1 MALLGSVSDGYFPTI
16 GTVNMP
22 KLLRHLRNRTNQ
34 VRELTFVR
42 DAIHHKS
49 SKGTGATSDTLGT
62 GTALSGPLVNFG
74 YEENDSSDR
83 TESGDNAYHHDSPSL
98 TAGGLIALQTPI
110 ISRATRHERTG
121 QRVTGE
127 CKFYIPTI
135 SQIKGESTIRTVGGS
150 EAKLLSTVAT
160 EESTLIT
167 GIVNP
172 FAGLHNLVEFETF
185 DKLLDKERIVGGI
198 GGLSGNL
205 SSDGNTYLNDDQ
217 DDEVPPI
224 DELRT
229 THEINLRMQND
240 EQGYQIDRCSFGFRE
255 LTGSTS
261 ATDLEGNSI
270 TIRNSSNKNISY
282 FEFVGSM
289 SGGTDNATLRWTPLA
304 PDGVTLSVLK
314 TNSGD
319 TMFHFV
325 DLPVGGVKDGDI
337 TSTPTT
343 GFGDIEKM
351 IASTTGGFDTRKMVD
366 QFNKIR
372 KLKIVTTAGT
382 VIFVRNLELY
392 KAAEWRIDSIKDYR
406 DNYQEI
412 KAVRVRGDRMSRRR
426 AYG

>member
-1 MALLGSVSDGYFPTI
+1 MALLGSASDGYFPTN

-42 DAIHHKS
+42 DAIHQKS

-83 TESGDNAYHHDSPSL
+83 TESGDNAYHHDSPGL

-121 QRVTGE
+121 QRITGE
-127 CKFYIPTI
+127 CKFYMPTLA
-135 SQIKGESTIRTVGGS
+135 QMKGESTIRTVGGS
-150 EAKLLSTVAT
+150 EAKLQSTLAT
-160 EESTLIT
+160 DETTLIT

-172 FAGLHNLVEFETF
+172 FAGLKALVELETF
-185 DKLLDKERIVGGI
+185 DKLLDKERIVGGMSSS
-198 GGLSGNL
+198 SGEL
-205 SSDGNTYLNDDQ
+205 SSGKNTYLNQAD
-217 DDEVPPI
+217 DDEVVPL
-224 DELRT
+224 DTTRT
-229 THEINLRMQND
+229 THQIDLRMQND

-255 LTGSTS
+255 LTGSQS

-282 FEFVGSM
+282 FEFVATMNGVSD
-289 SGGTDNATLRWTPLA
+289 GATLRWTPLA
-304 PDGVTLSVLK
+304 NDGVTLSTIG

-319 TMFHFV
+319 TMFHLI

-337 TSTPTT
+337 TSGPIT
-343 GFGDIEKM
+343 GFGDVKNM

-366 QFNKIR
+366 SNNKIR
-372 KLKIVTTAGT
+372 KFRIVTTTGS
-382 VIFVRNLELY
+382 VIFIRNLELY
-392 KAAEWRIDSIKDYR
+392 KTAEWRIDSIKEYR

>member
-1 MALLGSVSDGYFPTI
+1 MALLGSASEDYFPTM

-42 DAIHHKS
+42 DAIHQKS

-150 EAKLLSTVAT
+150 EAKLQSTLAT
-160 EESTLIT
+160 EETTLIT

-172 FAGLHNLVEFETF
+172 FAGLHTLVEFETF

-198 GGLSGNL
+198 GGLSGML

-217 DDEVPPI
+217 DDTVPPI

-240 EQGYQIDRCSFGFRE
+240 KQGYQIDRCSFGFRE
-255 LTGSTS
+255 LTGSQNVTLDDGS
-261 ATDLEGNSI
+261 SI

-282 FEFVGSM
+282 FEFVANM
-289 SGGTDNATLRWTPLA
+289 GGTDNATLRWTPLA
-304 PDGVTLSVLK
+304 PDGVTLSVIK

-325 DLPVGGVKDGDI
+325 DLPIGGVKDGDI
-337 TSTPTT
+337 IAGPTT
-343 GFGDIEKM
+343 GFGDIKNM

-366 QFNKIR
+366 ADNRIK
-372 KLKIVTTAGT
+372 KLKIVTTEGS

-392 KAAEWRIDSIKDYR
+392 KAAEWRIDSIKEYR